1 MIQTLPLFRPLNEK
15 LIALLKGLS
24 KNDWDKKTLARN
36 WAVKEVA
43 AHLLDGNIRFIS
55 SNRDQ
60 LELKPDVYINGYRD
74 LVNYLN
80 PVKRRLG
87 ESNEACKFW
96 SFSDMAGK
104 DS

>member
-1 MIQTLPLFRPLNEK
+1 MIQTLPLFRSLNEK

-24 KNDWDKKTLARN
+24 KNDWDKKTLAGN
-36 WAVKEVA
+36 WTVKDVA

-60 LELKPDVYINGYRD
+60 LELKPDVDINGYRD

-80 PVKRRLG
+80 RLNADWAKAMKRVSSGL
-87 ESNEACKFW
+87 
-96 SFSDMAGK
+96 SDMACR